1 METELVQ
8 HQNETGECE
17 LYFKLEHTGL
27 YRGTVKY
34 NSKTVGAGD
43 FTIICLE
50 GKSLLITM
58 IREILKS
65 LYMLIVCIFMD
76 GRKDSPV

>member
-34 NSKTVGAGD
+34 NSKTVGTGD

-58 IREILKS
+58 KETLLSYVWR
-65 LYMLIVCIFMD
+65 V
-76 GRKDSPV
+76 SPY